1 MQRQQLCDQQLPKR
15 CQHLVGELRSLADR
29 SGQHPR
35 NADRDLRGDQLMAI
49 TRRQF
54 IAAGSAAGMLLS
66 TPLVAGTTAT
76 RVELVAGERAIA
88 LEDQQQLRISQ
99 YGRQAYWHQDQ
110 GDAVSITAG
119 SPPQTRIVAAA
130 KDGTQLVVLD
140 RGHRQLRWFQANG
153 VLARELNLPDLLEP
167 ADFILY
173 AGQAVIADVHGHRLL
188 ALDTHSERRA
198 WLESDRPLNGP
209 ASLARTQDRLSLLT
223 LGDQRLHH
231 FTLAGE
237 SLGSEGSMLAMPGS
251 LTAVN
256 NHLLVMDRSQNQLC
270 WADHTQPVLALPQ
283 TGPQQLT
290 YMSWQPGSNL
300 LISV

>member
-35 NADRDLRGDQLMAI
+35 NADRDLRGDQLMAM

-88 LEDQQQLRISQ
+88 LEGQQQLRISQ

-130 KDGTQLVVLD
+130 RRRPGLTEDIANPLVSGQCT
-140 RGHRQLRWFQANG
+140 R
-153 VLARELNLPDLLEP
+153 ARAQSAHLLEP

-173 AGQAVIADVHGHRLL
+173 GTGSWQMCTATVTRLGHPWSAGMA
-188 ALDTHSERRA
+188 
-198 WLESDRPLNGP
+198 ESDRPLNGL
-209 ASLARTQDRLSLLT
+209 ASLVRTRDRLA
-223 LGDQRLHH
+223 R
-231 FTLAGE
+231 
-237 SLGSEGSMLAMPGS
+237 
-251 LTAVN
+251 
-256 NHLLVMDRSQNQLC
+256 
-270 WADHTQPVLALPQ
+270 
-283 TGPQQLT
+283 
-290 YMSWQPGSNL
+290 
-300 LISV
+300 